1 MLNLALTNIFND
13 NREIYLFHRI
23 GNELRI
29 LKENSFFPYYYEKS
43 DKGIFI
49 GYNGEKLNKVFAR
62 APYEIPKKRT
72 INSMESDVIYTKR
85 YLIDKINITK
95 ANLRYV
101 IFDIETKS
109 KSLPNPFVAP
119 DPITFITCYDNYEQN
134 YTTFCINSYKSE
146 YEMIQSFIIYIRK
159 IQPDLLIAYN
169 AYNFDY
175 PYLCSR
181 FPDFAMKLSPIG
193 KVVKRN
199 NFPAGLSILDYYDLL
214 RKVYKYKNY
223 KLEYVYCN
231 TFDLPYEPKDY
242 KFDVVNDEIKNKNID
257 DVKKIVDLENKLK
270 LIPYF
275 DELRRT
281 TKVLWEDLTMYSV
294 LIDSLGLQIAKE
306 KGIILPT
313 KPDEEEKLRRKE
325 EDEIAGGY
333 VYSKPGL
340 YDNVHLFDVGGTYP
354 NLILTFN
361 LDPAN
366 KRRTNLLTNNV
377 VTVHGI
383 HINQNP
389 NAIVPSICSRLINSR
404 KAIQK
409 QLETATQEEKE
420 LLKQKDMAHKNLNN
434 ATYGYLLFKSSRL
447 YDKDI
452 ASTITYLARCLIRYT
467 KYSLN
472 AIGDEV
478 IASDTDS
485 IFVSKATDYERIESM
500 INNSIIPKWLNHFGK
515 KEGTLK
521 FKYEGT
527 YKNLFILT
535 DKHYIGNIIKNGKEE
550 KVIKGVEIVRSDSSD
565 FTEGFQEDL
574 FDKILN
580 KETKEQIENWIESE
594 VKRMKT
600 LPLTIISF
608 PCKLS
613 KSSDAY
619 KTEGIHVRALR
630 YAQKQNPEW
639 QVNVGQNYYY
649 CFIIS
654 KNQET
659 KKAIRHVHKKVEG
672 SIVTEKKEIE
682 IKKDIDVMA
691 FDEFNSIGDNKVD
704 WGRMIKRNILMKA
717 ETIFEARGW
726 NTDNLYKIC
735 EIEKK

>member
-29 LKENSFFPYYYEKS
+29 LKESSFYPYYYEKS
-43 DKGIFI
+43 TTGIFR
-49 GYNGEKLNKVFAR
+49 GYNGEKLNKIFVR
-62 APYEIPKKRT
+62 APYEILKKRT
-72 INSMESDVIYTKR
+72 PDSMESDVIYTKR
-85 YLIDKINITK
+85 YLIDKINIVK

-109 KSLPNPFVAP
+109 KSLPNPFEAP
-119 DPITFITCYDNYEQN
+119 DPITFITCYDNYVQN

-146 YEMIQSFIIYIRK
+146 YEMIQSFIDYIKK

-181 FPDFAMKLSPIG
+181 FPDFAMKISPIG
-193 KVVKRN
+193 KVMKRN

-214 RKVYKYKNY
+214 RKVYKYKKY

-231 TFDLPYEPKDY
+231 TFNLPYQPKDY

-257 DVKKIVDLENKLK
+257 DVKKIVDLESKLK

-275 DELRRT
+275 DELRRI

-294 LIDSLGLQIAKE
+294 LIDNLGLQIAKE
-306 KGIILPT
+306 KGVILPT
-313 KPDEEEKLRRKE
+313 KPNEDEKLRRIE
-325 EDEIAGGY
+325 EDEILGGY
-333 VYSKPGL
+333 VYTKPGL

-366 KRRTNLLTNNV
+366 KVKPPSIYNPSLV
-377 VTVHGI
+377 IKHIGI
-383 HINQNP
+383 GIKQNS
-389 NAIVPSICSRLINSR
+389 NAIVPSICARLINSR
-404 KAIQK
+404 KAIQQ
-409 QLETATQEEKE
+409 QLETATQEEKDS
-420 LLKQKDMAHKNLNN
+420 LKQKDMAHKNLNN

-467 KYSLN
+467 KYSLKLM
-472 AIGDEV
+472 GLEV
-478 IASDTDS
+478 VASDTDS
-485 IFVSKATDYERIESM
+485 IFVKTEMPYADIENA
-500 INNSIIPKWLNHFGK
+500 INTVIIPKWLNHFGK

-527 YKNLFILT
+527 FRNLFILT
-535 DKHYIGNIIKNGKEE
+535 DKHYIGNILKNSKEE
-550 KVIKGVEIVRSDSSD
+550 KVIKGVEIVRSDSSE
-565 FTEGFQEDL
+565 FTEKFQESL

-580 KETKEQIENWIESE
+580 KESKENIENWIEIQ
-594 VKRMKT
+594 VKNMKN
-600 LPLTIISF
+600 LPLTVISF

-613 KSSDAY
+613 KSAESY

-630 YAQKQNPEW
+630 YAKEQNPEW
-639 QVNVGQNYYY
+639 QVNIGQNYYY
-649 CFIIS
+649 CFIITKSQES
-654 KNQET
+654 KIVIRNI
-659 KKAIRHVHKKVEG
+659 KKKGISEQKKVE
-672 SIVTEKKEIE
+672 V
-682 IKKDIDVMA
+682 KKDIDVMA
-691 FDEFNSIGDNKVD
+691 FDEFNTIGNNEVD
-704 WGRMIKRNILMKA
+704 WSKMIKRNILMKSEA
-717 ETIFEARGW
+717 IFIARGW
-726 NTDNLYKIC
+726 NIDNLNKIC
-735 EIEKK
+735 QI